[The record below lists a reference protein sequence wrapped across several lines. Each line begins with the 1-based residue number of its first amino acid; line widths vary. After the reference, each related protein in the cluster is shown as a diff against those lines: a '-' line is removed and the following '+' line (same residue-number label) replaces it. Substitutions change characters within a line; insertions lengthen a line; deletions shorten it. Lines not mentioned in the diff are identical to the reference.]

1 MRDDQP
7 EGIPRL
13 REETRAAR
21 GRTLELVLSVAV
33 LSTLLS
39 VAVNLGSALLLQ
51 VLTSQ
56 QILLVVCL
64 CAAATLLILVVLVP
78 RISTTIKEFHEEIEL
93 LLPLRVSE
101 QDIEAIALSYY
112 SQLDV
117 IVDALKRFP
126 PEKRQELARDAL
138 AAAHKHADAFRA
150 VTRFALEAAQ
160 FLLAVELVK
169 RSRQLL
175 GDAAEFHK
183 LREVARLQTAMTKG
197 DWRHLAEQAAGNP
210 FFTVPAQGVPQS
222 VLLPAGVR
230 VRVPDIGDQ
239 LKSATRRSRATA
251 AEDVTLLSLAAGR
264 DAVLRITAV
273 VGHSEHGLPTRGAPR
288 RGRTARA
295 VLRNA
300 EDRHLRELARREEVA
315 AEQLEHEQDS
325 PDMSTNAEAPS
336 ETSEE
341 ATERERAYQEAY
353 TKLYRGTRQ
362 PRLLRVFVRF
372 DGTFRI
378 RLLSGERRQRGLYA
392 WGAALSRLLARSDIE
407 VFMATLKDLGQKTPN
422 RTF

>member
-7 EGIPRL
+7 EGVPQL

-21 GRTLELVLSVAV
+21 GRTLELVLSVVV

-39 VAVNLGSALLLQ
+39 MAVNLGSALLLQ

-64 CAAATLLILVVLVP
+64 CAAVTLLILVALVP

-101 QDIEAIALSYY
+101 RDVEGFTLSYY

-117 IVDALKRFP
+117 IADALRRFP
-126 PEKRQELARDAL
+126 PETRQELASNLL
-138 AAAHKHADAFRA
+138 ATAHKNADAFRA
-150 VTRFALEAAQ
+150 VTRFSLEAAQ

-183 LREVARLQTAMTKG
+183 SRAVARLQTGMTKG
-197 DWRHLAEQAAGNP
+197 DWQHLAEQAAGNP
-210 FFTVPAQGVPQS
+210 FFTVQAQGVPQN

-230 VRVPDIGDQ
+230 VRVPDLDEQ

-251 AEDVTLLSLAAGR
+251 AEDITLLSLAAGR
-264 DAVLRITAV
+264 DVVLRITAV
-273 VGHSEHGLPTRGAPR
+273 VGHSEHGLPTRGVPR
-288 RGRTARA
+288 RGLTARA

-315 AEQLEHEQDS
+315 AEQLESEQDG
-325 PDMSTNAEAPS
+325 PDASVEPAGEA
-336 ETSEE
+336 SEE
-341 ATERERAYQEAY
+341 AIQRERAHQEAY

-372 DGTFRI
+372 DGAFRI

-392 WGAALSRLLARSDIE
+392 WGAALSRLLARTDIE